1 MVKINFLCIFQ
12 VLLVSMKD
20 MNIAKMTS
28 VDLPL
33 LIGIMADLFPG
44 IETPISDYSKVNL
57 INNLCSHVLKIVYI
71 MYMHQEIDKGVSL
84 YLFLC
89 LLVILTRGLSKKK
102 MKIPRK

>member
-57 INNLCSHVLKIVYI
+57 INNLCSHVLNINCIHYVYA
-71 MYMHQEIDKGVSL
+71 S
-84 YLFLC
+84 
-89 LLVILTRGLSKKK
+89 RN
-102 MKIPRK
+102 R